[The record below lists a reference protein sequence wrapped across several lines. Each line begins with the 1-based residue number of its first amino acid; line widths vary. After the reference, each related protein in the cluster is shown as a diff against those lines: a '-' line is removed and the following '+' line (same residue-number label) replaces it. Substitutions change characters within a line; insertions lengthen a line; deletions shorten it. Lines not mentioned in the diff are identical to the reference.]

1 MAKRA
6 LEKITAGVEDA
17 IAYANGDTIRGR
29 VGGPSTGVDVAAIRR
44 QTGKTQDQFARAFRL
59 PIGTVRDWEQ
69 GRSRPDAT
77 ARVLLSLIDAEPE
90 LIERLVQS
98 A

>member
-6 LEKITAGVEDA
+6 FEKMMAGMDDA
-17 IAYANGDTIRGR
+17 IAYANGDVSRGKMA
-29 VGGPSTGVDVAAIRR
+29 VPSKGLDVASIRK

-69 GRSRPDAT
+69 CRSQPDAP
-77 ARVLLSLIDAEPE
+77 ARVLLSLIQAEPDM
-90 LIERLVQS
+90 IEQLVQR